1 MKISKTK
8 LRRMILKDSLQVL
21 NEADTKKKSEMK
33 QFVES
38 RGGRKMEGAGR
49 KISSAASVISELAGD
64 QTGTMRDTLYG
75 ISEFVEKVGA
85 SLSGM
90 NMLQEGESAAD
101 QLPSNKEL
109 HTARILLANSPEFR
123 SSPEH
128 GAVDD
133 VLNRIGNAMMW
144 LTGY

>member
-1 MKISKTK
+1 MNISKTK

-101 QLPSNKEL
+101 QLPSVQEL
-109 HTARILLANSPEFR
+109 KQMERAIRKLET
-123 SSPEH
+123 
-128 GAVDD
+128 
-133 VLNRIGNAMMW
+133 
-144 LTGY
+144 

>member
-1 MKISKTK
+1 MKISKSK
-8 LRRMILKDSLQVL
+8 LRRIINEESLRAL
-21 NEADTKKKSEMK
+21 NESDSKRKSEMK

-64 QTGTMRDTLYG
+64 HTGNMRETLYR

-101 QLPSNKEL
+101 QLPSVKEL
-109 HTARILLANSPEFR
+109 KQIERAIRKLEQ
-123 SSPEH
+123 
-128 GAVDD
+128 
-133 VLNRIGNAMMW
+133 
-144 LTGY
+144 

>member
-101 QLPSNKEL
+101 QLPSVQEL
-109 HTARILLANSPEFR
+109 KQMERAIRKLET
-123 SSPEH
+123 
-128 GAVDD
+128 
-133 VLNRIGNAMMW
+133 
-144 LTGY
+144 

>member
-1 MKISKTK
+1 
-8 LRRMILKDSLQVL
+8 MILKDSLQVL

-101 QLPSNKEL
+101 QLPSVQEL
-109 HTARILLANSPEFR
+109 KQMERAIRKLET
-123 SSPEH
+123 
-128 GAVDD
+128 
-133 VLNRIGNAMMW
+133 
-144 LTGY
+144 